1 VVFGQPIGPSQ
12 LELQSANW
20 GGEHIVPDGFSRSIR
35 PSAAVADFVE
45 AIWDW
50 DIPDGDAA
58 TGLTIKIPPSTAP
71 YFVVQYRT
79 LTHCRWQL
87 GADSHDHKNYGH
99 VLTQTQSGTFAVRP
113 RGPLRVITIRL
124 KPEGAAR
131 SARASMHEL
140 INVKIGLRNIF
151 RDHDIALLEER
162 VMESGSS
169 SERIARVESFLLQNF
184 REDREESVFSRA
196 SSSLRRNPGLR
207 MRKLASLLDISERH
221 LTRGF
226 RATFGTSPKEY
237 ARLARIEKVIV
248 ARKSGL
254 GWAEVAYACGFTD
267 QAHLIH
273 DFGTIV
279 GGTPAEFFGAARQW
293 SFRGADAGAKLGRFL
308 QSIYRLDWYYEY
320 ISVNRSA
327 AGRSQAL
334 HGGAAR
340 CSTVPL
346 RDCLA
351 VTEFLH
357 RWFQDGRVADQSKN
371 EKHHRSG
378 RTTIEHPE
386 SLQEIACVKQFDLVQ
401 GYSY

>member
-1 VVFGQPIGPSQ
+1 LQQSGAFLVVTGPPIGLPQPEPQPPKS
-12 LELQSANW
+12 

-35 PSAAVADFVE
+35 PSAAVADLVE

-58 TGLTIKIPPSTAP
+58 TAFTIKVPPSTAP

-79 LTHCRWQL
+79 PTHGRWQL
-87 GADSHDHKNYGH
+87 GDDSYDHKNYGH
-99 VLTQTQSGTFAVRP
+99 VLTQTRSGTVAVSP
-113 RGPLRVITIRL
+113 RGPLGLIAVRL
-124 KPEGAAR
+124 KPEGASR
-131 SARASMHEL
+131 LARASMHEFM
-140 INVKIGLRNIF
+140 NVMIGLRNIF
-151 RDHDIALLEER
+151 RDRDIALLEER

-226 RATFGTSPKEY
+226 RATFGTSPKQY
-237 ARLARIEKVIV
+237 ARLARIEKVIA

-293 SFRGADAGAKLGRFL
+293 SFRGADAV
-308 QSIYRLDWYYEY
+308 S
-320 ISVNRSA
+320 S
-327 AGRSQAL
+327 
-334 HGGAAR
+334 
-340 CSTVPL
+340 
-346 RDCLA
+346 LA
-351 VTEFLH
+351 
-357 RWFQDGRVADQSKN
+357 D
-371 EKHHRSG
+371 
-378 RTTIEHPE
+378 
-386 SLQEIACVKQFDLVQ
+386 
-401 GYSY
+401 SYNPFIV

>member
-1 VVFGQPIGPSQ
+1 MRRRVWFRLFSALAAAWSFLVVSAQPIGLSQ
-12 LELQSANW
+12 RELQPPNC

-35 PSAAVADFVE
+35 PSAAVADLVE

-79 LTHCRWQL
+79 LTHCKWQL
-87 GADSHDHKNYGH
+87 GADSYDHKNYGH

-113 RGPLRVITIRL
+113 RGPLGVITVRL
-124 KPEGAAR
+124 KPEGASR
-131 SARASMHEL
+131 LARASMHEL

-162 VMESGSS
+162 VMECGSS
-169 SERIARVESFLLQNF
+169 SERIACVERFLLQNL

-226 RATFGTSPKEY
+226 RATFGTSPKQY
-237 ARLARIEKVIV
+237 ARLARIEKVIA

-279 GGTPAEFFGAARQW
+279 GGTPAEFFGVARQW
-293 SFRGADAGAKLGRFL
+293 NFRGADA
-308 QSIYRLDWYYEY
+308 
-320 ISVNRSA
+320 
-327 AGRSQAL
+327 
-334 HGGAAR
+334 
-340 CSTVPL
+340 VPS
-346 RDCLA
+346 LA
-351 VTEFLH
+351 
-357 RWFQDGRVADQSKN
+357 D
-371 EKHHRSG
+371 
-378 RTTIEHPE
+378 
-386 SLQEIACVKQFDLVQ
+386 
-401 GYSY
+401 SYNPFIV

>member
-1 VVFGQPIGPSQ
+1 MVSVQPIGLSQ
-12 LELQSANW
+12 LELHPPNC

-35 PSAAVADFVE
+35 PSAAVADLVE

-87 GADSHDHKNYGH
+87 GADSYDHKNYGH

-113 RGPLRVITIRL
+113 RGPLGVITTRL

-131 SARASMHEL
+131 LARASMHEL

-169 SERIARVESFLLQNF
+169 SERIACVESFLLQNL
-184 REDREESVFSRA
+184 RQDCEDQVFSRA
-196 SSSLRRNPGLR
+196 SSWLRRNLGLR
-207 MRKLASLLDISERH
+207 MRKLASLLGVSERH
-221 LTRGF
+221 LSRGF
-226 RATFGTSPKEY
+226 RATYGTSPKQY
-237 ARLARIEKVIV
+237 ARLARIEKVV
-248 ARKSGL
+248 AARKNGL
-254 GWAEVAYACGFTD
+254 GWADVAHACGFVD

-279 GGTPAEFFGAARQW
+279 GGTPAEFFGTTLRWGLRGTEAAP
-293 SFRGADAGAKLGRFL
+293 GMAD
-308 QSIYRLDWYYEY
+308 
-320 ISVNRSA
+320 
-327 AGRSQAL
+327 
-334 HGGAAR
+334 
-340 CSTVPL
+340 
-346 RDCLA
+346 
-351 VTEFLH
+351 
-357 RWFQDGRVADQSKN
+357 
-371 EKHHRSG
+371 
-378 RTTIEHPE
+378 
-386 SLQEIACVKQFDLVQ
+386 
-401 GYSY
+401 SYNPFIV